1 MNYFEYSKC
10 SRFDKIDKE
19 FKELMMEAAEE
30 PNVINCTNQRGRYE
44 QLEALLEGLSKCQKA
59 LSNYLETKR
68 LAFPRFYFVAP
79 ADLLDILSNSNNP
92 KKVSHIVQFR

>member
-1 MNYFEYSKC
+1 
-10 SRFDKIDKE
+10 
-19 FKELMMEAAEE
+19 MMEVATQE
-30 PNVINCTNQRGRYE
+30 PNVIKCTNKRGQYE
-44 QLEALLEGLSKCQKA
+44 QLEKLLEGLSKCQKA

-92 KKVSHIVQFR
+92 RKVHSYERNCRDYMNYNLFEDSN